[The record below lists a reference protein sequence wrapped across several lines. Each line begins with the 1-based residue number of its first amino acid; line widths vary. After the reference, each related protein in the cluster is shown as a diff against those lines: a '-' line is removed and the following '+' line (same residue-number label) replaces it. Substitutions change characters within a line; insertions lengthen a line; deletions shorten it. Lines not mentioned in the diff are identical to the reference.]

1 MNQPQSLQL
10 AIKVI
15 TQSSRDLHHTVSYF
29 TSDLPF
35 TASYGVSCFN
45 GYWPDHTMVHKL
57 LHQLMILCTLDME
70 TKEVAD

>member
-15 TQSSRDLHHTVSYF
+15 TQSSRDLHNTVSYF

-45 GYWPDHTMVHKL
+45 GY
-57 LHQLMILCTLDME
+57 
-70 TKEVAD
+70 